1 MISQVAKG
9 QCTSMAQP
17 GIQNFRTMWHQFEPI
32 STFLYETERNLLLL
46 RQKLIILFF
55 IIKMNIKIVPLISGC
70 RKDENYQPSKMVS
83 MWVPLEA
90 HLAPNLETRETKSK
104 KKYIKGTYG
113 YTWSI
118 LNNLINFDE
127 LDVYI
132 LWCTICLNYFHI
144 VRFGQKYQTLDNFHL
159 TLIVVIISVYFL
171 IWKI

>member
-1 MISQVAKG
+1 MLSKVAKG

-32 STFLYETERNLLLL
+32 STFLYATVKEIPYCSGK
-46 RQKLIILFF
+46 KLIILFF
-55 IIKMNIKIVPLISGC
+55 VIKMISGC
-70 RKDENYQPSKMVS
+70 RKEENYQPSKMVS